1 MDPKQTSGDLKDGCQ
16 MNTFF
21 NYLFQSED
29 ELKKAWK
36 KEGIIQ
42 NLQQLYATRNLNKE
56 KNIKK

>member
-1 MDPKQTSGDLKDGCQ
+1 

-21 NYLFQSED
+21 NYLFQPED
-29 ELKKAWK
+29 ELKNHGK

-42 NLQQLYATRNLNKE
+42 NLQQLYAIRNLNKE